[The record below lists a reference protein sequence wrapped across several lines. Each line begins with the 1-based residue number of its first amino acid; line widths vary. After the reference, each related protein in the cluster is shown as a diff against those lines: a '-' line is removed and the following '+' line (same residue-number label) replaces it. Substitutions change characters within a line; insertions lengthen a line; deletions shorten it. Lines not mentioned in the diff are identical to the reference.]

1 LAGIEII
8 RKESKMFHNVVIGTP
23 IIEPEKLIA
32 LDDKDWETNE
42 KEKTLFTD
50 IRFLP
55 AIMKEAGIV
64 NSTSEVRKN
73 KPELMVTL
81 NELDCL
87 WIKWGKK
94 FLYIIVGN

>member
-1 LAGIEII
+1 
-8 RKESKMFHNVVIGTP
+8 MFHNVVIGNP
-23 IIEPEKLIA
+23 IVEPKTLLA
-32 LDDKDWETNE
+32 LDDIDWETNE

-64 NSTSEVRKN
+64 KSIADIRKN
-73 KPELMVTL
+73 KPELVITL
-81 NELDCL
+81 NEPDCL

-94 FLYIIVGN
+94 FLYIVVGN

>member
-1 LAGIEII
+1 
-8 RKESKMFHNVVIGTP
+8 MFHNVVVGNP
-23 IIEPEKLIA
+23 IIEPKELIA
-32 LDDKDWETNE
+32 LNDTDWETNE

-50 IRFLP
+50 TRFLP

-73 KPELMVTL
+73 KPELMITL
-81 NELDCL
+81 NDIDCL

>member
-1 LAGIEII
+1 
-8 RKESKMFHNVVIGTP
+8 MFQNVVIGKP
-23 IIEPEKLIA
+23 IVEPKEL
-32 LDDKDWETNE
+32 LSLNDNDWETNE
-42 KEKTLFTD
+42 KNNTLFTNV
-50 IRFLP
+50 RFLP

-64 NSTSEVRKN
+64 KSTSEVRKN

>member
-1 LAGIEII
+1 MYKL
-8 RKESKMFHNVVIGTP
+8 KYNVVIGSP
-23 IIEPEKLIA
+23 IVEPKTLIA
-32 LDDKDWETNE
+32 LDDIDWETNE

-50 IRFLP
+50 TRFLP

-64 NSTSEVRKN
+64 KSIGEVRKN
-73 KPELMVTL
+73 KPELVFTL

-94 FLYIIVGN
+94 FLYIVVGN